1 MKKERI
7 TNFEVFVTLTLDW
20 VIWRTVMYQSSTFT
34 YITNFVQIEKKL
46 FVDRQMGGHKYG
58 IMEIGHVRLT

>member
-34 YITNFVQIEKKL
+34 YIPNFVQIEKKA
-46 FVDRQMGGHKYG
+46 FCGQADGWP
-58 IMEIGHVRLT
+58 